1 LAVVDSRGRLRPWQT
16 RPVDGYLVGLDGASV
31 PAERSAIEA
40 ALHDGKLLWVDLHD
54 TGDETLALLRDVF
67 GIHPVAIQD
76 VAEFGQRPK
85 VEGFGDV
92 VYMVAYGVE
101 GDPPTPVEVHL
112 FYSKEFVI
120 SVHKDPCGSLEQL
133 RLNWAKTSGEIPAD
147 RPARLVVLHHLIATL
162 TDSYFPALSDFD
174 DKIDGLQE
182 QIFRKPTE
190 DQLSDLFQ
198 MQRWLVSVRKLV
210 TPARDAVASLVSGMV
225 ELPGMDAQGEPYLRD
240 LYDHLIRISD
250 LVDSYRDLLSGA
262 MDAYLSMVS
271 NRLNEVMRQLTIIAT
286 VFLPLSFL
294 TGFFGQNFAW
304 LVDRL
309 TSLGAFLLL
318 GIGTEILAV
327 VGLFFLARRRGWLGQ
342 ADAPPAAKHPALAK
356 RPAAAKRTAS

>member
-1 LAVVDSRGRLRPWQT
+1 
-16 RPVDGYLVGLDGASV
+16 VDGYLVRLDGSSV
-31 PAERSAIEA
+31 AADQGQVEA
-40 ALHDGKLLWVDLHD
+40 ALHDGKLLWLDLHD
-54 TGDETLALLRDVF
+54 TGEENIALLRDVF
-67 GIHPVAIQD
+67 GIHPVAIED

-92 VYMVAYGVE
+92 VYIVAYGIE
-101 GDPPTPVEVHL
+101 GNDPAPVEVHL

-120 SVHKDPCGSLEQL
+120 SVHKDRCGLLDQL
-133 RLNWAKTSGEIPAD
+133 RTNLAKMTGEFPPN
-147 RPARLVVLHHLIATL
+147 RPARLIVLHHLIATL

-174 DKIDGLQE
+174 DRIDDLQE
-182 QIFRKPTE
+182 RIFGKPTE
-190 DQLSDLFQ
+190 DQLSELFQ

-240 LYDHLIRISD
+240 LYDHLIRVSD

-304 LVDRL
+304 MVTRL
-309 TSLGAFLLL
+309 TSLGSFLLL
-318 GIGTEILAV
+318 GLGTEVLAV
-327 VGLFFLARRRGWLGQ
+327 VLLFFLARRRGWLGTTGS
-342 ADAPPAAKHPALAK
+342 PPAPKREFRSLPRLEHPG
-356 RPAAAKRTAS
+356 RPKAAEPPLSRPSR